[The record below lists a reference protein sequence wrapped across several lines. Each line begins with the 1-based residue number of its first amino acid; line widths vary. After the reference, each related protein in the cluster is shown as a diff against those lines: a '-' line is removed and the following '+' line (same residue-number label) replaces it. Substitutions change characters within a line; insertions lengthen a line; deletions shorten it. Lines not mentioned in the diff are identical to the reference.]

1 MGKNTPVQQSDSFIK
16 RSFKYARLS
25 GPGWIQ
31 AAVTLG
37 GGTLVSA
44 LYLGVIGGFEFLWLQ
59 PLAMLCGVLML
70 SALSYITLSVRE
82 RPFRLA
88 KKAVSPVLAWGW
100 LLATVVA
107 NVVFCASQ
115 FALGT
120 DAIQSNLGFDVNPFA
135 ITAFLFLVSTVLI
148 WLFSGEGKSAMIID
162 QIIKGLVAIIVL
174 AFIIV
179 VILLISKGAV
189 AWDEIGK
196 GLLPEFGALFHPTD
210 SYQPFIEAAGN
221 YGSFWSDYIVTN
233 QRNIII
239 GAFGAAVGINMTFLL
254 PYTILKRK
262 WGKQDREL
270 ARFDLFLG
278 LLVPFILGASA
289 LIIASASQ
297 FHANKNASVNTQ
309 AYHEVLDA
317 RLAVE
322 YQDYTDF
329 ILDQKTELR
338 TAVNQ
343 ADKDLAVLLS
353 KRNAKD
359 LAVALEPFLGK
370 WSQLIF
376 GIGILAMALS
386 TMIVH
391 MMINGYAISEALNC
405 IGNRKVF
412 FLGALIPAVMGL
424 LSPIIWSG
432 SIKSALVI
440 PASVIATTLLPI
452 AYLIIVL
459 LMNSK
464 SALQSEFPKNRIAI
478 NLILFIAMGMASF
491 ASIWALWGKI
501 GSSNSFERYF
511 AMGGIVLLL
520 VLAASGCYSFY
531 RKEKMNS

>member
-1 MGKNTPVQQSDSFIK
+1 MKKNSQVDLSDTFFK
-16 RSFKYARLS
+16 RSFKYALLS

-70 SALSYITLSVRE
+70 GALSYITLSVKE
-82 RPFRLA
+82 RPFVLA
-88 KKAVSPVLAWGW
+88 KKRVSPALAWGW

-120 DAIQSNLGFDVNPFA
+120 DAVQNNLGLEINPFI
-135 ITAFLFLVSTVLI
+135 ITSILFIVSSTLI
-148 WLFSGEGKSAMIID
+148 WLFSGKGKSAQIID
-162 QIIKGLVAIIVL
+162 QIIKALVAIIVL
-174 AFIIV
+174 AFIVV
-179 VILLISKGAV
+179 VILLIAKGEV
-189 AWDEIGK
+189 AWNQIGK
-196 GLLPEFGALFHPTD
+196 GLLPDFGALFHPTD
-210 SYQPFIEAAGN
+210 SYQTFIDATAD
-221 YGSFWSDYIVTN
+221 YKSFWSSYITKS

-239 GAFGAAVGINMTFLL
+239 GAFGTAVGINMTFLL

-270 ARFDLFLG
+270 ARFDLVLG
-278 LLVPFILGASA
+278 LLIPFILGASA

-297 FHANKNASVNTQ
+297 FHANENASVNTQ
-309 AYHEVLDA
+309 AYHEVLDT
-317 RLAVE
+317 RLAFEHQGYASYAPERKV
-322 YQDYTDF
+322 
-329 ILDQKTELR
+329 ELR
-338 TAVNQ
+338 MAISP
-343 ADKDLAVLLS
+343 ADKKMAVMLS

-359 LAVALEPFLGK
+359 LAVALEPFLGR

-386 TMIVH
+386 TMLVH
-391 MMINGYAISEALNC
+391 MMMNGYAISEALNSF
-405 IGNRKVF
+405 GNRKVF
-412 FLGALIPAVMGL
+412 FLGALIPAFMGL

-452 AYLIIVL
+452 AYLIIML
-459 LMNSK
+459 LLNSK
-464 SALQSEFPKNRIAI
+464 SALKSELPKKRIAL
-478 NLILFIAMGMASF
+478 NLLLLTAMGFASF
-491 ASIWALWGKI
+491 ASIWGLWGKM
-501 GSSNSFERYF
+501 GSSNSYERYF
-511 AMGGIVLLL
+511 ATGGIVLLF
-520 VLAASGCYSFY
+520 VLTVSGCYSFY
-531 RKEKMNS
+531 RRENTNS